1 MQTQFQ
7 RDLERGRF
15 FEQLMTPYISPDVVV
30 EYAPDRNWWQWDI
43 SGAKYLYEV
52 KTDFLAG
59 STGNLFIEFE
69 CNNKPSGYNHTEAE
83 FFLYV
88 VVKPN
93 KTKFGGIDK
102 VFKIPTLDLA
112 GLCIGK
118 KSVWGGDRG
127 LVRGYLLPMRE
138 VMEYEVCLPK

>member
-1 MQTQFQ
+1 MQTKFQ

-15 FEQLMTPYISPDVVV
+15 FERLMSPFIAPDTIVQ
-30 EYAPDRNWWQWDI
+30 YAPDCNWWQWDV
-43 SGAKYLYEV
+43 SGVKYTYEV
-52 KTDFLAG
+52 KSDFLAY

-69 CNNKPSGYNHTEAE
+69 SNGKPSGYNHTEAE
-83 FFLYV
+83 YFLYV

-118 KSVWGGDRG
+118 KAVFGGDRG
-127 LVRGYLLPMRE
+127 LVKGYLLKISE
-138 VMEYEVCLPK
+138 LAEYECKI